1 MSEETKY
8 NAYLYT
14 FEAMDLPQFK
24 EVRGKDWI
32 SFGEDN
38 LYPQELVELLQTS
51 AIHNTAVQSKVDA
64 VIGEGV
70 EGVGEAIINS
80 KGETLNEIY
89 ERIAYDKVTFN
100 GYALNVIWN
109 RGGDKIAEIYHIPF
123 VNVRSGKMDEEDNIT
138 EYYYSSQWQ
147 NTRKYKPVR
156 YAAYSMTDNKG
167 DNASQIYY
175 CYDYSPASDIYPL
188 PDYIGAVNDIELDA
202 RISRFHNANISNGLS
217 PSLFI
222 NMPNGEPDDAEKRKL
237 YKDIVASYSGEEN
250 AGRLMLTF
258 SEGPELA
265 PQIQTID
272 AANDDYYIIL
282 EERITSRILTAHRI
296 TSPLLVGIRTTGAGL
311 GSNSQEIEVA
321 YTHFLSTVIQPIQ
334 KSINRSLS
342 KILCAMAPQSECRQ
356 IQVIPSKMDFV
367 ETQTEQIEE

>member
-1 MSEETKY
+1 MSEIKVQSF
-8 NAYLYT
+8 T
-14 FEAMDLPQFK
+14 FDAMDLPVFK
-24 EVRGKDWI
+24 EVRGKDWM
-32 SFGEDN
+32 SYGADN
-38 LYPQELVELLQTS
+38 LYPEQLIELLQTS
-51 AIHNTAVQSKVDA
+51 AIHNTAIQAKTDA

-70 EGVGEAIINS
+70 AEVGESVVNQN
-80 KGETLNEIY
+80 GETLNEIY
-89 ERIAYDKVTFN
+89 EKIAYDKVMFN
-100 GYALNVIWN
+100 GYCLNVIWN
-109 RGGDKIAEIYHIPF
+109 RGGDKVVEIYHVPF
-123 VNVRSGKMDEEDNIT
+123 ANIRSGKLDEEDKVT
-138 EYYYSSQWQ
+138 EYYYSSQWN

-156 YAAYSMTDNKG
+156 YAAYSPTDNRG

-175 CYDYSPASDIYPL
+175 QYDYSPAADVYPL
-188 PDYIGAVNDIELDA
+188 PDYIGAINDIELDA

-222 NMPNGEPDDAEKRKL
+222 NMPNGEPEDREKKQL
-237 YKDIVASYSGEEN
+237 YRDITNSYSGEDN

-311 GSNSQEIEVA
+311 GSNSDEINVA

-342 KILCAMAPQSECRQ
+342 KVLNTMAPDTPMM
-356 IQVIPSKMDFV
+356 IQVIPSEMDFREV
-367 ETQTEQIEE
+367 NTQEQIEE

>member
-1 MSEETKY
+1 MVKTF
-8 NAYLYT
+8 T
-14 FEAMDLPQFK
+14 FEAMGLPVFK
-24 EVRGKDWI
+24 EVRGKDWV
-32 SFGEDN
+32 SYGEDN
-38 LYPQELVELLQTS
+38 LYPNELIELLQTS
-51 AIHNTAVQSKVDA
+51 AIHNTAIQAKFDA
-64 VIGEGV
+64 VVGEGV
-70 EGVGEAIINS
+70 ADVGESIVNS

-89 ERIAYDKVTFN
+89 ERVAFDKTTFN
-100 GYALNVIWN
+100 GYALNIIWN
-109 RGGDKIAEIYHIPF
+109 RAGDKIAEIYHLPF
-123 VNVRSGKMDEEDNIT
+123 ANIRSGKMNEDDSIT
-138 EYYYSSQWQ
+138 EYYYSNNWS
-147 NTRKYKPVR
+147 NTRKYKPVM
-156 YAAYSMTDNKG
+156 YSAFSTTENRG

-175 CYDYSPASDIYPL
+175 QYDYSPASDVYPL

-222 NMPNGEPDDAEKRKL
+222 NMPNGEPEQDEMRRL
-237 YKDIVASYSGEEN
+237 YRDINASFSGEEN

-311 GSNSQEIEVA
+311 GSNSEEIQVA

-342 KILCAMAPQSECRQ
+342 KILNLMAPDSPSM

-367 ETQTEQIEE
+367 QTETPQFEE